1 MYKRLPYY
9 LILSLAVLCIVAVP
23 AALSQVKG
31 AVVQTWHYDA
41 ATNTATATIAN
52 TSDKDITAFNISLIE
67 TFADHSVTNHE
78 LLVDMLSA
86 VELAQKAK
94 GTPDEDRIRK
104 KYGNGTLAA
113 YQTRDEVFHYN
124 NGKVLTDLQGTIDVV
139 AYLDGS
145 AEATNTAALER
156 MREHRNADLRSYQK
170 ANQILKEVLADP
182 TIQAPTEEAI
192 KRLENL
198 VTVHKAQRHYTVDI
212 EPSLIEAVAHDL
224 KIAAAQH
231 PSSEAEVL
239 QRYVAEKDQHI
250 SMLSKHAQ
258 LKTGAAQ

>member
-1 MYKRLPYY
+1 MKRLPY
-9 LILSLAVLCIVAVP
+9 LTFMLLLALVVP
-23 AALSQVKG
+23 LRASPPIG
-31 AVVQTWHYDA
+31 AVVQSWHYDA

-52 TSDKDITAFNISLIE
+52 TSDKDITAFNISLTE
-67 TFADHSVTNHE
+67 TYADHSVTNHE

-86 VELAQKAK
+86 VELVQKVK
-94 GTPDEDRIRK
+94 GTSDEDRIRRK
-104 KYGNGTLAA
+104 FGNGTLAA

-124 NGKVLTDLQGTIDVV
+124 NGKVLTAFQGTIDVV

-156 MREHRNADLRSYQK
+156 MREHRNADLRSHQK

-198 VTVHKAQRHYTVDI
+198 LRVYKAQRHYTVDI

-231 PSSEAEVL
+231 LGGEAEVL